1 MLRESRGAGAGSGR
15 TSRRGF
21 PAPVGT
27 GRERSLAGRPSVCP
41 RHPAVFLPLSPP
53 PEGETGHQRTRL
65 AAACSFHCRQGAT
78 CAVPDLR
85 PPFRSL
91 RRCLCVRLCF
101 SVREENTSTS
111 DLRVVPRV
119 GFYASA
125 AANHVNRACLGIG
138 MAMLRTA
145 RPLRETPCDKE
156 DASLRPCSH

>member
-21 PAPVGT
+21 PAPVGD
-27 GRERSLAGRPSVCP
+27 RPRALTRRPLVCP
-41 RHPAVFLPLSPP
+41 RHPAVCLPLSPP

-65 AAACSFHCRQGAT
+65 AAACSFYCCRGAT

-91 RRCLCVRLCF
+91 RCCLCVRLCF

-119 GFYASA
+119 GFYASQLLTTLTA
-125 AANHVNRACLGIG
+125 LAWESAWRCSERLALCVRRRAIKK
-138 MAMLRTA
+138 ALRSGPV
-145 RPLRETPCDKE
+145 RI
-156 DASLRPCSH
+156 S

>member
-41 RHPAVFLPLSPP
+41 RHPAVCLPLSPP

-65 AAACSFHCRQGAT
+65 AATHSFYCCRGAT

-101 SVREENTSTS
+101 SVREENASTS

-119 GFYASA
+119 VFYASA
-125 AANHVNRACLGIG
+125 AANHVNRACLGIS

-145 RPLRETPCDKE
+145 RPLHEALCDKE